1 MQGVVSSNLTAP
13 TNKYFT
19 NLYLN
24 GNFIIEYLI
33 ANSFTAFLLF
43 IGSVLYSS
51 VGHGGASAYIA
62 ILALSGTPVG
72 IIKPI
77 GLILNIVV
85 SSITS
90 IRFIKHKLFS
100 LKVLIPVVSGSIP
113 AAFVGGYIS
122 LPSELYKPLVGIVLI
137 IAGLQLIFQ
146 FFKSNQTD
154 KNEKVSII
162 FAVFI
167 GVLIG
172 LLSGL
177 TGTGGG
183 IFLSPLIIFLGW
195 TSVKGASGTA
205 AVFILFNSISGL
217 LGNVSSVHSVPD
229 EIFVYVFAVLIGTLI
244 GTHLGIKKHN
254 QLAVKKTLGAVII
267 IAGFKFIFS

>member
-1 MQGVVSSNLTAP
+1 M
-13 TNKYFT
+13 
-19 NLYLN
+19 N
-24 GNFIIEYLI
+24 GNFKIEYLI

-62 ILALSGTPVG
+62 ILALAGTPIS

-85 SSITS
+85 SSIAS
-90 IRFIKHKLFS
+90 FRFIKNKLFS

-122 LPSELYKPLVGIVLI
+122 LPSEFYKPLVGLI
-137 IAGLQLIFQ
+137 LIFAGLQLIFS
-146 FFKSNQTD
+146 FFKKSKIN
-154 KNEKVSII
+154 KNKHKHLNLLWAI
-162 FAVFI
+162 FI
-167 GVLIG
+167 GVCIG

-195 TSVKGASGTA
+195 TSVKGND
-205 AVFILFNSISGL
+205 I
-217 LGNVSSVHSVPD
+217 
-229 EIFVYVFAVLIGTLI
+229 
-244 GTHLGIKKHN
+244 
-254 QLAVKKTLGAVII
+254 
-267 IAGFKFIFS
+267 

>member
-1 MQGVVSSNLTAP
+1 MEIL
-13 TNKYFT
+13 K
-19 NLYLN
+19 
-24 GNFIIEYLI
+24 IEYLI

-62 ILALSGTPVG
+62 ILALTGTPVG

-77 GLILNIVV
+77 GLILNIIV
-85 SSITS
+85 SSIAS
-90 IRFIKHKLFS
+90 IRFIKNKLFS
-100 LKVLIPVVSGSIP
+100 LKVLLPVVLGSVP
-113 AAFVGGYIS
+113 AAFVGGYIT
-122 LPSELYKPLVGIVLI
+122 LPSELYKPLVGLILI
-137 IAGLQLIFQ
+137 IAGLQLIFRS
-146 FFKSNQTD
+146 FN
-154 KNEKVSII
+154 KNKLNNNAHISV
-162 FAVFI
+162 FWAVFI

-217 LGNVSSVHSVPD
+217 LGNISSVHSVPD
-229 EIFVYVFAVLIGTLI
+229 EIFIYILAVLIGSFI
-244 GTHLGIKKHN
+244 GTHLGIKKLN
-254 QLAVKKTLGAVII
+254 QLAVKKTLGVVII
-267 IAGFKFIFS
+267 VAGLKFIFT

>member
-1 MQGVVSSNLTAP
+1 
-13 TNKYFT
+13 
-19 NLYLN
+19 LN
-24 GNFIIEYLI
+24 GNFKIEYLI

-62 ILALSGTPVG
+62 IMALTGTPIS

-85 SSITS
+85 SSIAS

-113 AAFVGGYIS
+113 AAFIGGYTS
-122 LPSELYKPLVGIVLI
+122 LPSELYKPLVGLILIV
-137 IAGLQLIFQ
+137 AGLQLMFS
-146 FFKSNQTD
+146 FFKGNKLN
-154 KNEKVSII
+154 KNKNINV
-162 FAVFI
+162 FWAVFI
-167 GVLIG
+167 GILIG

-217 LGNVSSVHSVPD
+217 LGNISSVYSVPG
-229 EIFVYVFAVLIGTLI
+229 EIFIYIFAVLIGTLI
-244 GTHLGIKKHN
+244 GTHLGIKKLN
-254 QLAVKKTLGAVII
+254 QLAVKKTLGLVII
-267 IAGFKFIFS
+267 IAGLKFIFT

>member
-1 MQGVVSSNLTAP
+1 M
-13 TNKYFT
+13 
-19 NLYLN
+19 N
-24 GNFIIEYLI
+24 GNFKIEYLI

-62 ILALSGTPVG
+62 IMALTGTPIS

-85 SSITS
+85 SSIAS

-113 AAFVGGYIS
+113 AAFIGGYTS
-122 LPSELYKPLVGIVLI
+122 LPSELYKPLVGLILIV
-137 IAGLQLIFQ
+137 AGLQLMFS
-146 FFKSNQTD
+146 FLKNNKLN
-154 KNEKVSII
+154 KNENTN
-162 FAVFI
+162 VFWGVCI

-217 LGNVSSVHSVPD
+217 LGNISSVHSVPG
-229 EIFVYVFAVLIGTLI
+229 EIFIYIFAVLIGTLI
-244 GTHLGIKKHN
+244 GTHLGIKKLN
-254 QLAVKKTLGAVII
+254 QLAVKKTLGLVII
-267 IAGFKFIFS
+267 IAGLKFIFT

>member
-1 MQGVVSSNLTAP
+1 M
-13 TNKYFT
+13 
-19 NLYLN
+19 N
-24 GNFIIEYLI
+24 GNFKIEYLI

-62 ILALSGTPVG
+62 ILALTGTPIS

-85 SSITS
+85 SSIAS
-90 IRFIKHKLFS
+90 LRFIKNKLFS

-122 LPSELYKPLVGIVLI
+122 LPSEFYKPLVGLI
-137 IAGLQLIFQ
+137 LIFAGLQLIFS
-146 FFKSNQTD
+146 FFKKSKIN
-154 KNEKVSII
+154 KNKHLNLLW
-162 FAVFI
+162 AVFI
-167 GVLIG
+167 GVCIG

-217 LGNVSSVHSVPD
+217 LGNISSVHSVPD
-229 EIFVYVFAVLIGTLI
+229 EIFIYIFAVLIGTLI
-244 GTHLGIKKHN
+244 GTHLGIKKLN
-254 QLAVKKTLGAVII
+254 QIAVKKTLGVVII
-267 IAGFKFIFS
+267 IAGLKFIFT

>member
-1 MQGVVSSNLTAP
+1 
-13 TNKYFT
+13 
-19 NLYLN
+19 LN
-24 GNFIIEYLI
+24 GNFTIEYLI

-43 IGSVLYSS
+43 IGSILYSS

-62 ILALSGTPVG
+62 ILALTGTPIG

-85 SSITS
+85 SSIAS
-90 IRFIKHKLFS
+90 IRFIKNKLFS
-100 LKVLIPVVSGSIP
+100 LKVLFPVASGSIP

-122 LPSELYKPLVGIVLI
+122 LPSELYKSLVGLI
-137 IAGLQLIFQ
+137 LILAGLQLIFS
-146 FFKSNQTD
+146 FFK
-154 KNEKVSII
+154 KNKLNENKNLNLLAAVS
-162 FAVFI
+162 I

-217 LGNVSSVHSVPD
+217 LGNISSVHSVPF
-229 EIFVYVFAVLIGTLI
+229 EIFIYIFAVLIGTLI
-244 GTHLGIKKHN
+244 GTHLGIKKLN
-254 QLAVKKTLGAVII
+254 QSAVKKTLGVVII
-267 IAGFKFIFS
+267 IAGLKFIFT